1 MNKTSVQIELT
12 TRQLTILLG
21 ALFLMNVLLLAG
33 TWSATLYFN
42 EHGWNGNPS
51 LLKNVLFQ
59 LNLALEN
66 VVATWYSSMLLLTTA
81 AMAVVCFLADRQEG
95 AGRRQLFFSYGWLVF
110 TAVFALLSFDEM
122 GSIHEYFG
130 KDLYNERADQFTRYA
145 GSVVFYGAIALV
157 AGFMVAFGLVHL
169 RRVPLSF
176 VLVGAGVLLFISNP
190 FQEHFEWGFYQRGA
204 ARPVLLLLLEEG
216 SELFGTLCFLA
227 ATVAYAAHA
236 TRRRPGGAGLP
247 AIRVTTTVS
256 RKPVQA
262 GVLAMLGAMALLL
275 VGLKLFMDRGDDTQ
289 SGIPQNWL
297 PSAIAF
303 VVALLSLYLFVSLP
317 RNVVRGRSFLGL
329 LAGVALALSAYYGSN
344 LYATKG
350 MVMGTALSAF
360 LLMAVVGVSSGLL
373 VSTKDARTRLG
384 IAAWTLFTGLSLTVG
399 REYSAELAFAGFA
412 CLLASLLAYVLRQ
425 HLLAGVHASGSA
437 FATASRLTK
446 VGSAV

>member
-1 MNKTSVQIELT
+1 MNKTLVQIELT
-12 TRQLTILLG
+12 TRQLAILLTT
-21 ALFLMNVLLLAG
+21 LFLTNLLMLVG

-42 EHGWNGNPS
+42 EHGWSGNPS

-59 LNLALEN
+59 LDLALEN

-81 AMAVVCFLADRQEG
+81 VMAAVCFLADRQDG
-95 AGRRQLFFSYGWLVF
+95 AGRRQMFFSYGWLVF
-110 TAVFALLSFDEM
+110 CGVFALLSFDEM

-130 KDLYNERADQFTRYA
+130 KNAYNEQADGFTRYA
-145 GSVVFYGAIALV
+145 GLVVFYTAIAVV
-157 AGFMVAFGLVHL
+157 AGFMVVFGLVHL

-204 ARPVLLLLLEEG
+204 TRPVLLLLLEEG

-227 ATVAYAAHA
+227 ATVAYATHV

-247 AIRVTTTVS
+247 AIRVTATVN

-262 GVLAMLGAMALLL
+262 GVLAMLGAMAALL
-275 VGLKLFMDRGDDTQ
+275 VGLQLFFGKGNDTQ

-303 VVALLSLYLFVSLP
+303 AVALISLYLFASLP
-317 RNVVRGRSFLGL
+317 RKGVKGGLFFGL
-329 LAGVALALSAYYGSN
+329 LAGVALTFSAYYGSN

-350 MVMGTALSAF
+350 VVLGTALSAF
-360 LLMAVVGVSSGLL
+360 LVMMLVGVSSGLL
-373 VSTKDARTRLG
+373 VTAKGARTRLG
-384 IAAWTLFTGLSLTVG
+384 ITAWAVFTGLALTVG

-412 CLLASLLAYVLRQ
+412 CLLATLLAYVLRQ
-425 HLLAGVHASGSA
+425 HLLAGVNASSVT
-437 FATASRLTK
+437 FADTPQLTK

>member
-1 MNKTSVQIELT
+1 MNKTLVQIELT
-12 TRQLTILLG
+12 TRQLTILLST
-21 ALFLMNVLLLAG
+21 LFLMNLLLLAG
-33 TWSATLYFN
+33 TWSAAHYFN
-42 EHGWNGNPS
+42 EHGWGGNPS

-59 LNLALEN
+59 VNLALEN

-81 AMAVVCFLADRQEG
+81 VMAGVCFLADRQEG

-110 TAVFALLSFDEM
+110 CGVFALLSFDEM
-122 GSIHEYFG
+122 GSVHEYFG
-130 KDLYNERADQFTRYA
+130 KDAYNEQADAFTRYA
-145 GSVVFYGAIALV
+145 GLVVFYAAIALV

-204 ARPVLLLLLEEG
+204 TRPVVLLLFEEG
-216 SELFGTLCFLA
+216 SELFGTLCFLG
-227 ATVAYAAHA
+227 ATVAYAAYA
-236 TRRRPGGAGLP
+236 TRRKPGGAGLP
-247 AIRVTTTVS
+247 AISVTATAN
-256 RKPVQA
+256 RKSVQA
-262 GVLAMLGAMALLL
+262 GVLAILGAMAVLLI
-275 VGLKLFMDRGDDTQ
+275 GLQLFLGHVDDTR

-303 VVALLSLYLFVSLP
+303 AVALMGLYLFVSLP
-317 RNVVRGRSFLGL
+317 RNGVKGVLFFGL

-350 MVMGTALSAF
+350 VVMGTALTAV
-360 LLMAVVGVSSGLL
+360 LLMMLVGVSSGLL
-373 VSTKDARTRLG
+373 VTTKDARTRLG
-384 IAAWTLFTGLSLTVG
+384 MAAWTVFTGLALTVG

-425 HLLAGVHASGSA
+425 HLLAGAKASGSV
-437 FATASRLTK
+437 FTATSRLTK